1 MSTSRRKAQ
10 KNNMS
15 AAFSPTVDF
24 EPFLERNNLLL
35 PTEKLRPFRLSH
47 RPTNRQTEKPTN
59 KAVKFIFP
67 FSFFPPPPWL
77 PLLLDSLYEEVES
90 GLANVIPFPS
100 SVAATPAQE
109 FRLTFWKVS
118 FGFSCADVIEIH
130 RQRWHSPVCFIRLV
144 QIKWLWLLSAWCV
157 PVSPRVIH
165 FKVRFIIFVFVH
177 QIWVEI
183 IIDLILNFIAIQ
195 WNFNNKTSIL

>member
-67 FSFFPPPPWL
+67 FSFFPPPPVTPPPPGL
-77 PLLLDSLYEEVES
+77 PIWRGWKWTGQRDSLSKFRRSYTRAGVSFDFLKSVVWFLVCRRYWNSSTKVTQS
-90 GLANVIPFPS
+90 GLFHPIGSNKMTVTTIGMMRPCFTTGYPFQGKIHHLCLCTS
-100 SVAATPAQE
+100 NLGWNNYRFDIE
-109 FRLTFWKVS
+109 FYCNPMEF
-118 FGFSCADVIEIH
+118 
-130 RQRWHSPVCFIRLV
+130 Q
-144 QIKWLWLLSAWCV
+144 
-157 PVSPRVIH
+157 
-165 FKVRFIIFVFVH
+165 
-177 QIWVEI
+177 
-183 IIDLILNFIAIQ
+183 
-195 WNFNNKTSIL
+195 